1 MSILFV
7 QGLAIYG
14 AIALIGDWIR
24 WLRIADERVR
34 HRPQIDN

>member
-1 MSILFV
+1 MIILFV

-14 AIALIGDWIR
+14 AITLIGDWLR

-34 HRPQIDN
+34 HRREIDN